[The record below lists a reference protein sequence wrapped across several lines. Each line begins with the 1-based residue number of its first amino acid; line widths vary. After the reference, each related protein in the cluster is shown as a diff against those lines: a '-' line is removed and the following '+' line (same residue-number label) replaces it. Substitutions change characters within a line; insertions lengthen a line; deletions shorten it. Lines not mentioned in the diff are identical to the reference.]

1 MQFFLER
8 RPKKVSLEHWA
19 WLGIAVQP
27 GSKTVDRIL
36 RVFPDPEEFFL
47 SGDSG
52 ISKVGGI
59 NATEALRI
67 RATSLDVAKKAVDT
81 AENYGAKVITKES
94 LYYPQNLLS
103 IESAPPVL
111 YVLGDEN
118 CLNAEP
124 AIAVVG
130 TRRLSE
136 YGNKMAGIIA
146 GGLGSAGALVVSGM
160 ALGIDSAAHKACLAV
175 GGKTVAVQGCGIC
188 KTFPPENVE
197 LKELIAANGAVIS
210 EFVPDAE
217 PAGSYFPIRNRI
229 VSGMSLGVCVVE
241 AAARSGT
248 SITANLA
255 FEQGRKVFAVPA
267 DVNRTTSQGTFK
279 LLRNGAIPVA
289 DAKDILSEFGDDLTA
304 HLSFDRIQKRKI
316 EKNPEAKNERPKKQ
330 PKPVK
335 KAPPAGISKNA
346 LAIYD
351 VLDRN
356 PKSSDEISDLTG
368 LSSPMVSVGLTELEI
383 AGLISPVSGRRFV
396 IA

>member
-1 MQFFLER
+1 M
-8 RPKKVSLEHWA
+8 SLEHWA
-19 WLGIAVQP
+19 WLGIAAQP
-27 GSKTVDRIL
+27 GNRIVDDIL

-52 ISKVGGI
+52 IEKVGTI
-59 NATEALRI
+59 NGADALRI
-67 RATSLDVAKKAVDT
+67 RATSLDVAKKAVET

-94 LYYPQNLLS
+94 EFYPQNLLN
-103 IESAPPVL
+103 IKSAPPVL
-111 YVLGDEN
+111 YVLGDET
-118 CLNAEP
+118 CLNIEP
-124 AIAVVG
+124 AIGVVG

-136 YGNKMAGIIA
+136 YGAKMAQIIA
-146 GGLGSAGALVVSGM
+146 GGLGGAGALVVSGM
-160 ALGIDSAAHKACLAV
+160 ALGIDSVAHKACLAA

-210 EFVPDAE
+210 EFIPDAE
-217 PAGSYFPIRNRI
+217 AAGSFFPIRNRI

-255 FEQGRKVFAVPA
+255 FDQGRKVFAVPA
-267 DVNRTTSQGTFK
+267 DVNRTTSQGTFR

-289 DAKDILSEFGDDLTA
+289 DAKDILSEFGEDLTA
-304 HLSFDRIQKRKI
+304 HLSFDRIQKRRI
-316 EKNPEAKNERPKKQ
+316 EKNPAAKNEKP

-335 KAPPAGISKNA
+335 KEPPAGLSKNA
-346 LAIYD
+346 SDIYR
-351 VLDRN
+351 VLDRT
-356 PKSSDEISDLTG
+356 PRSADEISDLTE
-368 LSSPMVSVGLTELEI
+368 LSSSMVAVGLTELEI

>member
-1 MQFFLER
+1 M
-8 RPKKVSLEHWA
+8 SLEHWA
-19 WLGIAVQP
+19 WLGIAAQP
-27 GSKTVDRIL
+27 GNKIVDEIL

-52 ISKVGGI
+52 IEKVGCI
-59 NATEALRI
+59 NAMDALRI
-67 RATSLDVAKKAVDT
+67 RATSLDFAKRAVET

-94 LYYPQNLLS
+94 EFYPKNLLN
-103 IESAPPVL
+103 IVSAPPVL
-111 YVLGDEN
+111 YVLGDET
-118 CLNAEP
+118 CLNSEP
-124 AIAVVG
+124 AVAVVG

-136 YGNKMAGIIA
+136 YGNKMAQIIA

-160 ALGIDSAAHKACLAV
+160 ALGIDSAAHKACLAA

-188 KTFPPENVE
+188 KTFPPENIE

-217 PAGSYFPIRNRI
+217 AAGSFFPIRNRI

-267 DVNRTTSQGTFK
+267 DVNRTTSQGTFR
-279 LLRNGAIPVA
+279 LLRSGAIPVA
-289 DAKDILSEFGDDLTA
+289 DAKDILSEFGEEYTS
-304 HLSFDRIQKRKI
+304 HLSFDKIQKRKI
-316 EKNPEAKNERPKKQ
+316 EKNPEAKNERPEKS
-330 PKPVK
+330 PKAVK
-335 KAPPAGISKNA
+335 KAPPPGLSKNA
-346 LAIYD
+346 AAIYG
-351 VLDRN
+351 VLERT

-368 LSSPMVSVGLTELEI
+368 LSSSAVAVGLTELEI
-383 AGLISPVSGRRFV
+383 LGLIVPVSGRRFV

>member
-1 MQFFLER
+1 M
-8 RPKKVSLEHWA
+8 SLEHWA
-19 WLGIAVQP
+19 WLGIAAQP
-27 GSKTVDRIL
+27 GSGIVDEIL

-52 ISKVGGI
+52 IAKI
-59 NATEALRI
+59 PRLKEEDALRI
-67 RATSLDVAKKAVDT
+67 RATNLDVAKKAIES

-94 LYYPQNLLS
+94 PYYPQNLLS
-103 IESAPPVL
+103 IEAAPPVL
-111 YVLGDEN
+111 YVLGDET
-118 CLNAEP
+118 CLNMEP
-124 AIAVVG
+124 AVGIVG

-136 YGNKMAGIIA
+136 YGSEMANIIA

-160 ALGIDSAAHKACLAV
+160 ALGIDSVAHKACLAA
-175 GGKTVAVQGCGIC
+175 GGKTVAVQGFGIC

-210 EFVPDAE
+210 EFIPDDEAR
-217 PAGSYFPIRNRI
+217 SSFFPIRNRI
-229 VSGMSLGVCVVE
+229 VSGMSLGVCVIE

-267 DVNRTTSQGTFK
+267 DVNRTTSQGTFR

-289 DAKDILSEFGDDLTA
+289 DAKDILSEFDSEHTA
-304 HLSFDRIQKRKI
+304 HLSLDKIQKRKT
-316 EKNPEAKNERPKKQ
+316 EKNPKAASERPEKP
-330 PKPVK
+330 PKLIK

-346 LAIYD
+346 AAIYG
-351 VLDRN
+351 VLDRT
-356 PKSSDEISDLTG
+356 PKSADEISDLTN
-368 LSSPMVSVGLTELEI
+368 LASSAVAVGLTELELM
-383 AGLISPVSGRRFV
+383 GLILPASGRRFV

>member
-1 MQFFLER
+1 M
-8 RPKKVSLEHWA
+8 SLEHWA
-19 WLGIAVQP
+19 WLGIAAQP
-27 GSKTVDRIL
+27 GSKIVDDIL

-52 ISKVGGI
+52 IAKVGTI
-59 NATEALRI
+59 NGADALRI
-67 RATSLDVAKKAVDT
+67 RATSLDVAKKAVET
-81 AENYGAKVITKES
+81 AENYGAKVLTKES
-94 LYYPQNLLS
+94 EFYPQGLLG
-103 IESAPPVL
+103 IKSAPPVL
-111 YVLGDEN
+111 YVLGDET

-130 TRRLSE
+130 TRRMSE
-136 YGNKMAGIIA
+136 YGNKMAQIIA

-160 ALGIDSAAHKACLAV
+160 ALGIDSAAHKACLAS

-210 EFVPDAE
+210 EFIPDAE
-217 PAGSYFPIRNRI
+217 AAGSFFPIRNRI
-229 VSGMSLGVCVVE
+229 VSGMSLGVCVIE

-267 DVNRTTSQGTFK
+267 DVNRTTSQGTFR

-289 DAKDILSEFGDDLTA
+289 DAKDILAEFGDEYTA
-304 HLSFDRIQKRKI
+304 HLNIEKIQKRKI
-316 EKNPEAKNERPKKQ
+316 EKNPSAKNEKPEKAPKLI
-330 PKPVK
+330 K
-335 KAPPAGISKNA
+335 KAPPSGLSKNA
-346 LAIYD
+346 SAIYR
-351 VLDRN
+351 VLDRT
-356 PKSSDEISDLTG
+356 PKSADEISDLTE
-368 LSSPMVSVGLTELEI
+368 LSPSAVAVGLTELELL
-383 AGLISPVSGRRFV
+383 GLITPASGRRFV